1 MGSKILFKNTTTYT
15 EKIAYD
21 AGEAFWETQPAYK
34 KRVKKYKAVSAVLV
48 ATFLVCAAVSLFK
61 SGPMFVTIG
70 AVAMA
75 VSAAFW
81 FIKSESMIKNSAK
94 RFSGLNTKVTYGVS
108 ESFFFVINRIFMDDV
123 SEAEPS
129 EKNDEAAFL
138 EQENVSDEDAERELY
153 EDEFLP
159 LEELLVCI
167 VTENLYILVW
177 PKPYYILER
186 NSFEDGKNAEF
197 RAFIEKYARIIEA

>member
-15 EKIAYD
+15 EKIAYE

-61 SGPMFVTIG
+61 NGPMLVTIG

-94 RFSGLNTKVTYGVS
+94 RFSGLNTKVTYGIS

-123 SEAEPS
+123 SEVEPS
-129 EKNDEAAFL
+129 EKNDE
-138 EQENVSDEDAERELY
+138 DAESELC

-186 NSFEDGKNAEF
+186 NSFEDGKDADF

>member
-15 EKIAYD
+15 EKIAYE

-61 SGPMFVTIG
+61 SGPMLVTIG

-94 RFSGLNTKVTYGVS
+94 RFSGLNTKVTYGIS
-108 ESFFFVINRIFMDDV
+108 ESFFFVINRIFMNDV

-129 EKNDEAAFL
+129 EKNDEAA
-138 EQENVSDEDAERELY
+138 ESELY

-186 NSFEDGKNAEF
+186 NSFEDGKDADF

>member
-15 EKIAYD
+15 EKIAYE

-61 SGPMFVTIG
+61 SGPMLVTIG

-75 VSAAFW
+75 ASAAFW

-94 RFSGLNTKVTYGVS
+94 RFSGLNTKVTYGIS
-108 ESFFFVINRIFMDDV
+108 ESFFFVINRIFMNDV

-129 EKNDEAAFL
+129 EKNDEAA
-138 EQENVSDEDAERELY
+138 ESELY

-186 NSFEDGKNAEF
+186 NSFEDGKDADF